1 MTLKKKSN
9 QNIQNAVLLLK
20 VLYGVSVF
28 AYTDNKAYPQALHKI
43 LCKSKSDQAKG
54 GLRSKHDLGFPF
66 NCMVPV
72 SRDGMRAAGVN
83 TVSAH
88 GKNESE

>member
-1 MTLKKKSN
+1 MNIFLDELSKKFHDEAIH
-9 QNIQNAVLLLK
+9 Q
-20 VLYGVSVF
+20 
-28 AYTDNKAYPQALHKI
+28 I

-88 GKNESE
+88 GKNIKRGNPIMRSLCPQTLSKAG